1 MQGFADRS
9 EARAKMAKSRF
20 LQLAIKVGLFKKLQP
35 ISMGV

>member
-9 EARAKMAKSRF
+9 DAKIKATKRSLLCGVAKT
-20 LQLAIKVGLFKKLQP
+20 GLFKKLQP